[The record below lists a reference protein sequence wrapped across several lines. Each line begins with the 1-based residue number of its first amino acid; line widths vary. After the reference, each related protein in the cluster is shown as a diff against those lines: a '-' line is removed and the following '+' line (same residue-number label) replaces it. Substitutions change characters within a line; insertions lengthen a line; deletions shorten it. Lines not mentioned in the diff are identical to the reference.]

1 MEQRRNLL
9 LWYIMGDF
17 IASAV
22 AWYCLYVMRKI
33 VIEGHVFAQGFTLP
47 FSDSNFYIAILIVP
61 WMWLLFHYF
70 TGAYTD
76 LYRKSRLL
84 ELLKTLG
91 VSFFGAIIVFFSLLL
106 DDYIRKYSDYYLTF
120 ATLFAFQFIINSFVR
135 MLFFNKVKSDIW
147 SHKVGFAT
155 LMIGSSKRADDLYI
169 ELKGKEKSFGFNFIG
184 YLELNGKME
193 NTLTKELP
201 ELGKLNDL
209 EAVLDKH
216 PELEEIIIAIESSE
230 HPQLNNILTRLADR
244 NITIRIIPDM
254 YDILSGTVKMSHVIG
269 EGFIEIPAQVL
280 PEWQRISK
288 RWFDVG
294 ASVMALIVSFPLMFY
309 VALRIWLTD
318 RGPIFYKQE
327 RLGQYGVPFNIL
339 KFRSMYLNAEAA
351 GPQLTTEND
360 PRITPVGKVIR
371 KYRLD
376 EFPQFINVIKGDMS
390 LVGPRAER
398 KYFADRIIR
407 IAPYYR
413 HVFKVQPGVT
423 SLGMVKYGYAS
434 TVEEMVKRL
443 KYDIIYMENMSILLD
458 FKVLIYTVLTVV
470 YGRGK

>member
-1 MEQRRNLL
+1 
-9 LWYIMGDF
+9 
-17 IASAV
+17 
-22 AWYCLYVMRKI
+22 
-33 VIEGHVFAQGFTLP
+33 
-47 FSDSNFYIAILIVP
+47 
-61 WMWLLFHYF
+61 
-70 TGAYTD
+70 
-76 LYRKSRLL
+76 
-84 ELLKTLG
+84 
-91 VSFFGAIIVFFSLLL
+91 
-106 DDYIRKYSDYYLTF
+106 
-120 ATLFAFQFIINSFVR
+120 
-135 MLFFNKVKSDIW
+135 
-147 SHKVGFAT
+147 
-155 LMIGSSKRADDLYI
+155 
-169 ELKGKEKSFGFNFIG
+169 
-184 YLELNGKME
+184 
-193 NTLTKELP
+193 
-201 ELGKLNDL
+201 
-209 EAVLDKH
+209 
-216 PELEEIIIAIESSE
+216 
-230 HPQLNNILTRLADR
+230 
-244 NITIRIIPDM
+244 
-254 YDILSGTVKMSHVIG
+254 
-269 EGFIEIPAQVL
+269 
-280 PEWQRISK
+280 
-288 RWFDVG
+288 
-294 ASVMALIVSFPLMFY
+294 MALIVSFPLMFY